1 MVQVTESQPGNSQ
14 RFMPSNPLALIAE
27 VTHRCPL
34 HCVYCSNPT
43 QLAGTAAELST
54 AEWTS
59 VFDQAGK
66 LGMLHAHFTGGE
78 PLARTDLVDLIA
90 AARRAGL
97 YTNLITSGLG
107 LNQQRLQALVDAGL
121 DHIQISFQDSR
132 EEAANWIA
140 GAKAHAH
147 KIELSREIKKHKIA
161 FTVNLV
167 VHRQNLDHLEEMI
180 AFIEQLNPE
189 RIEIAHTQ
197 YYGWA
202 LANRAALMPTRVQL
216 EKAVAVVAAAE
227 QRLAGRIRI
236 DSVVPDYY
244 AKYPKACMGGWGRR
258 LMLINPAGKV
268 LPCHAAEVLPG
279 LSFES
284 VREKSLQWIWQESS
298 SFQKFRGEDW
308 MPEPCRT
315 CERRTEDFGGCR
327 CQAFLLAGD
336 DTVTDPAC
344 SLAPAH
350 HLVEAA
356 VREANNESAPAA
368 ASAQTASSFVQL
380 QKLTADFWSYRT
392 NPE

>member
-1 MVQVTESQPGNSQ
+1 ML
-14 RFMPSNPLALIAE
+14 SNPLALIAE

-34 HCVYCSNPT
+34 HCVYCSNPL
-43 QLAGTAAELST
+43 QLAGTQSELST
-54 AEWTS
+54 AEWSS
-59 VFDQAGK
+59 VFQQAGK

-78 PLARTDLVDLIA
+78 PLARADLTELIA
-90 AARRAGL
+90 SARAAGL

-107 LNQQRLQALVDAGL
+107 LNEQRLEALVAAGL

-147 KIELSREIKKHKIA
+147 KIELSRAIRKRVDQRRLA

-180 AFIEQLNPE
+180 AFIEQLAPE
-189 RIEIAHTQ
+189 RVEIAHAQ

-202 LANRAALMPTRVQL
+202 LANRAALLPTQAQL
-216 EKAVAVVAAAE
+216 AKAVATVAAAE
-227 QRLAGRIRI
+227 ERLAGRIRI

-244 AKYPKACMGGWGRR
+244 AKYPKACMGGWGQR
-258 LMLINPAGKV
+258 LMLINPSGKA

-279 LSFES
+279 LSFEN
-284 VREKSLQWIWQESS
+284 VREKTLDWIWKESP
-298 SFQKFRGEDW
+298 SFNRFRGEAW
-308 MPEPCRT
+308 MQDPCRT

-336 DTVTDPAC
+336 AVATDPAC

-350 HLVEAA
+350 HQVEIA
-356 VREANNESAPAA
+356 VQQANANPSLATPAA
-368 ASAQTASSFVQL
+368 GSFVQL
-380 QKLTADFWSYRT
+380 QSLTGDLWRYRT

>member
-1 MVQVTESQPGNSQ
+1 MVA
-14 RFMPSNPLALIAE
+14 NPLALIAE

-34 HCVYCSNPT
+34 HCVYCSNPLE
-43 QLAGTAAELST
+43 LAGAEAELST
-54 AEWTS
+54 DEWTR
-59 VFDQAGK
+59 VFQQSGK

-78 PLARTDLVDLIA
+78 PLARTDLTELIS
-90 AARRAGL
+90 AARAAGL
-97 YTNLITSGLG
+97 YTNLITSGIG
-107 LNQQRLQALVDAGL
+107 LNEQRLQTLVGAGL

-147 KIELSREIKKHKIA
+147 KVELSRAIRRHKVA

-180 AFIEQLNPE
+180 AFIEKLHPE
-189 RIEIAHTQ
+189 RVEIAHTQ

-202 LANRAALMPTRVQL
+202 LANRAALLPTHAQL
-216 EKAVAVVAAAE
+216 EKAVAIVAEAE
-227 QRLAGRIRI
+227 KRLAGRIRI

-258 LMLINPAGKV
+258 LILINPAGKV

-279 LSFES
+279 LSFEN
-284 VREKSLQWIWQESS
+284 VREKTLEWIWQESS
-298 SFQKFRGEDW
+298 SFRRFRGEDW
-308 MPEPCRT
+308 MPEPCRS
-315 CERRTEDFGGCR
+315 CDRRSEDFGGCR

-336 DTVTDPAC
+336 ATVTDPAC

-350 HLVEAA
+350 GIVESV
-356 VREANNESAPAA
+356 VREVNSSAGV
-368 ASAQTASSFVQL
+368 AQGVTASSFVQL
-380 QKLTADFWSYRT
+380 QKQTTDLWSYRT

>member
-1 MVQVTESQPGNSQ
+1 MLFQ
-14 RFMPSNPLALIAE
+14 PLALIVE

-43 QLAGTAAELST
+43 QLAAASSELST
-54 AEWTS
+54 EEWNS
-59 VFDQAGK
+59 IFRQAGK

-78 PLARTDLVDLIA
+78 PLARTDLTELIA
-90 AARRAGL
+90 AARAAGL
-97 YTNLITSGLG
+97 YTNLITSGIG
-107 LNQQRLQALVDAGL
+107 LNEQRLQMLVDAGL

-147 KIELSREIKKHKIA
+147 KVELSRAIRRHKIA

-180 AFIEQLNPE
+180 AFIEQLQPE
-189 RIEIAHTQ
+189 RVEIAHTQ

-202 LANRAALMPTRVQL
+202 LANRAALMPTRAQL
-216 EKAVAVVAAAE
+216 ERAVEIISEAE
-227 QRLAGRIRI
+227 KRLAGRMRI

-258 LMLINPAGKV
+258 LMLVNPSGKV

-284 VREKSLQWIWQESS
+284 VREKSLEWIWQESE
-298 SFQKFRGEDW
+298 SFRKFRGEQW
-308 MPEPCRT
+308 MPEPCRS
-315 CERRTEDFGGCR
+315 CDRRAEDFGGCR
-327 CQAFLLAGD
+327 CQAFLLTGNAAA
-336 DTVTDPAC
+336 TDPAC
-344 SLAPAH
+344 SLAPEH
-350 HLVEAA
+350 GIVQSA
-356 VREANNESAPAA
+356 VVQANSIADVAQP
-368 ASAQTASSFVQL
+368 AQTSSFVQL
-380 QKLTADFWSYRT
+380 QKVTNDLWSYRT

>member
-1 MVQVTESQPGNSQ
+1 MVP
-14 RFMPSNPLALIAE
+14 NPLALIAE

-34 HCVYCSNPT
+34 HCVYCSNPLE
-43 QLAGTAAELST
+43 LAGAAAELST
-54 AEWTS
+54 DEWTS
-59 VFDQAGK
+59 VFQQCGK

-78 PLARTDLVDLIA
+78 PLARTDLTELIS
-90 AARRAGL
+90 AARAAGL
-97 YTNLITSGLG
+97 YTNLITSGIG
-107 LNQQRLQALVDAGL
+107 LNEQRLQTLVSAGL

-147 KIELSREIKKHKIA
+147 KIELSRAIRRHKVA

-189 RIEIAHTQ
+189 RVEIAHTQ

-202 LANRAALMPTRVQL
+202 LANRAALLPTHAQL
-216 EKAVAVVAAAE
+216 EKAVAIVADAE

-279 LSFES
+279 LSFEN
-284 VREKSLQWIWQESS
+284 VREKTLEWIWQESS
-298 SFQKFRGEDW
+298 SFRRFRGEDW
-308 MPEPCRT
+308 MPEPCRS
-315 CERRTEDFGGCR
+315 CDRRGEDFGGCR
-327 CQAFLLAGD
+327 CQAFLVAGD
-336 DTVTDPAC
+336 ATVTDPAC
-344 SLAPAH
+344 SLAPSH
-350 HLVEAA
+350 GIVESV
-356 VREANNESAPAA
+356 VREVNSGATVAQAAP
-368 ASAQTASSFVQL
+368 ASSFVQL
-380 QKLTADFWSYRT
+380 QKQTTELWSYRT

>member
-1 MVQVTESQPGNSQ
+1 ML
-14 RFMPSNPLALIAE
+14 SNPLALIAE

-34 HCVYCSNPT
+34 HCVYCSNPV
-43 QLAGTAAELST
+43 QLAGTASELST
-54 AEWTS
+54 EEWTS
-59 VFDQAGK
+59 VFRQAGK

-78 PLARTDLVDLIA
+78 PLARTDLTELIA
-90 AARRAGL
+90 AARAAGL

-107 LNQQRLQALVDAGL
+107 LNPPRLQALVKAGL

-147 KIELSREIKKHKIA
+147 KIELSREIRKYKIA

-189 RIEIAHTQ
+189 RVEIAHTQ

-202 LANRAALMPTRVQL
+202 LANRAALLPTRAQLDRAVQIVADA
-216 EKAVAVVAAAE
+216 EK
-227 QRLAGRIRI
+227 RLAGKMRI

-244 AKYPKACMGGWGRR
+244 AQYPKACMGGWGQR
-258 LMLINPAGKV
+258 LMLINPSGKV

-279 LSFES
+279 FSFENA
-284 VREKSLQWIWQESS
+284 REKSLEWIWRESS

-308 MPEPCRT
+308 MPEPCRS
-315 CERRTEDFGGCR
+315 CERRGEDFGGCR

-336 DTVTDPAC
+336 ARVTDPAC

-350 HLVEAA
+350 HIVESA
-356 VREANNESAPAA
+356 VREANANGPVARAG
-368 ASAQTASSFVQL
+368 TASSFVQL
-380 QKLTADFWSYRT
+380 QKQEAELWKYRT

>member
-1 MVQVTESQPGNSQ
+1 
-14 RFMPSNPLALIAE
+14 MPANPLALIAE

-34 HCVYCSNPT
+34 HCVYCSNPM
-43 QLAGTAAELST
+43 QLAGTRSELT
-54 AEWTS
+54 TEEWTS
-59 VFDQAGK
+59 VFQQAGE

-78 PLARTDLVDLIA
+78 PLARTDLTELIS
-90 AARRAGL
+90 AARGAGL

-107 LNQQRLQALVDAGL
+107 LNDERLSALVNAGV

-147 KIELSREIKKHKIA
+147 KIELSRAIRRYKIA

-167 VHRQNLDHLEEMI
+167 VHRQNLDHLQEMI

-189 RIEIAHTQ
+189 RVEIAHAQ

-202 LANRAALMPTRVQL
+202 LANRAALMPTHAQL
-216 EKAVAVVAAAE
+216 EKAVEIVAAAE
-227 QRLAGRIRI
+227 QRLAGRMRI

-258 LMLINPAGKV
+258 LMLINPSGKV

-279 LSFES
+279 MAFEN
-284 VREKSLQWIWQESS
+284 VRERSLGWIWQESD
-298 SFQKFRGEDW
+298 SFRRFRGEDW
-308 MPEPCRT
+308 MPEPCRS
-315 CERRTEDFGGCR
+315 CDRRTEDFGGCR
-327 CQAFLLAGD
+327 CQAFLLTGD
-336 DTVTDPAC
+336 ATVTDPAC
-344 SLAPAH
+344 SLAPQH
-350 HLVEAA
+350 SIVESA
-356 VREANNESAPAA
+356 VREANSDQGI
-368 ASAQTASSFVQL
+368 AQPVTGSSFVQL
-380 QKLTADFWSYRT
+380 QKANAELWSYRT

>member
-1 MVQVTESQPGNSQ
+1 MSTVP
-14 RFMPSNPLALIAE
+14 NPLALIAE

-34 HCVYCSNPT
+34 HCVYCSNPLE
-43 QLAGTAAELST
+43 LAGTQAELST
-54 AEWTS
+54 SEWTS
-59 VFDQAGK
+59 IFRQCGE

-78 PLARTDLVDLIA
+78 PLARTDLVELIA
-90 AARRAGL
+90 AARTAGL

-107 LNQQRLQALVDAGL
+107 LNETRLQALVAAGL

-147 KIELSREIKKHKIA
+147 KIELAHAIRRQKIA

-202 LANRAALMPTRVQL
+202 LANRAALMPTRAQL
-216 EKAVAVVAAAE
+216 EKAVAIVADAE
-227 QRLAGRIRI
+227 RRLAGRIRI

-279 LSFES
+279 LSFEN
-284 VREKSLQWIWQESS
+284 VREKALEWIWQESA
-298 SFQKFRGEDW
+298 SFRKFRGEGW
-308 MPEPCRT
+308 MPEPCRS
-315 CERRTEDFGGCR
+315 CDRRTEDFGGCR

-336 DTVTDPAC
+336 ATVTDPAC
-344 SLAPAH
+344 SLAPSH
-350 HLVEAA
+350 SIVESA
-356 VREANNESAPAA
+356 VREANSDATLAQPT
-368 ASAQTASSFVQL
+368 ASSSFVQL
-380 QKLTADFWSYRT
+380 QKQTTDLWSYRT